1 MFKTENLSQGFS
13 RKSLRALFLRCVLL
27 CIITLFCASAVSNAK
42 TRSPVLVSET
52 DSTRAIALESVT
64 LTPEPFSPTA
74 QPVALGSD
82 ERTRVMLFVLNLPA
96 QAGADLSAFS
106 ADAEDAE
113 HKHYSL
119 KVEYVGQVPSQ
130 EWLSMVVLRL
140 SDDLGDVGDVLV
152 KLSYGA
158 DASNRVR
165 MSIGHKGGGPPDDSG
180 AAPTPAPPYTIK
192 GRVTQNG
199 VGMSGVSVTLS
210 GTESGQAT
218 TDDTGSYSF
227 TVMEVGDYTITPSK
241 NFYEFTP
248 RSLAF
253 NNLTNHQTGAGFNAA
268 RQLFTVSGQV
278 LDDGSNGLDG
288 ITVSLT
294 DVTSGTT
301 TTVNSSGG
309 GNFSFSNVKAGF
321 NYSIEPA
328 QTNFYN
334 FTSQQI
340 VNLSSNSS
348 LKFAGALREYNIT
361 GRVTD
366 ANGVGVICVR
376 VSLGGA
382 QTSDI
387 VTDLNGNYS
396 FKVLAAKNY
405 TITPSILQ
413 NYYTFAPASQT
424 LNSLGSD
431 QSVSFTATL
440 VPLTN
445 PTSVLEFDGTP
456 KSVDYRV
463 FWPGGVDLGHFF
475 WEFWAR
481 PGSNAGATYM
491 ISDGYGGAHA
501 LLFGVANYGSSEP
514 GRYQLLGDIFDGV
527 LDITH
532 VYYFGGDQGPA
543 IGEWAHMAV
552 GWDGQNVI
560 TYYNGVPVGRTSFKG
575 PRQSP
580 GVGQGG
586 SWLLIGGSDHS
597 NFDGRIAEV
606 RGYEGSNPREDAADV
621 RAPESSFI
629 PQTVFS
635 VDGNFLSWYF
645 RPSTVVADLSRGYN
659 GSAHPGFVRST
670 LNGILYPCDGCPL
683 PQYVNDPTAPNFV
696 TNAPPQ
702 PVTISSPAPV
712 PNGALVFDSF
722 ERLNSTYM
730 FNSSGGLGSTEGGA
744 AGQRAWQTYPVLSG
758 RKPFGI
764 LNGMAVLL
772 ANTTSIAWVDT
783 GSSTGNLNIS
793 AERHARF
800 WNSGVSTGLSFR
812 VTDEK
817 NYFFAYTTGDA
828 TGNQTLTVGYYLDGH
843 RTDLVTN
850 VAMPASW
857 TTLRVVTK
865 NTGSINVYADGMLLY
880 STTSSVLASA
890 AGAGLYNNA
899 PGLAL
904 VNRWDNFTASEAP

>member
-1 MFKTENLSQGFS
+1 
-13 RKSLRALFLRCVLL
+13 
-27 CIITLFCASAVSNAK
+27 
-42 TRSPVLVSET
+42 
-52 DSTRAIALESVT
+52 
-64 LTPEPFSPTA
+64 
-74 QPVALGSD
+74 
-82 ERTRVMLFVLNLPA
+82 MLFVLNLTA

-113 HKHYSL
+113 HEHYSL

-152 KLSYGA
+152 KLSYGG

-199 VGMSGVSVTLS
+199 AGLGGVSLTLS
-210 GTESGQAT
+210 GTESVQAT

-227 TVMEVGDYTITPSK
+227 TVMEVGDYTVTPSK

-248 RSLAF
+248 RSLVF
-253 NNLTNHQTGAGFNAA
+253 NNLTNQQTGAGFSAA

-278 LDDGSNGLDG
+278 LDDGGNGLDG
-288 ITVSLT
+288 ITVALA
-294 DVTSGTT
+294 DVANGTT
-301 TTVNSSGG
+301 TTANSSGG
-309 GNFSFSNVKAGF
+309 GNFSFSNVTAGFDYKITPAANSIFTFAPQSVSQLGENLSVNIKGTRLTYSIGGKVTGEANNGVSGLTVNLTGAQNGTTVTDSSGNYSFAGLKAGF
-321 NYSIEPA
+321 NYSVEPSK
-328 QTNFYN
+328 TSFYN

-348 LKFAGALREYNIT
+348 LNFAGALREYNIT

-366 ANGVGVICVR
+366 ANGVGICGITVR
-376 VSLGGA
+376 LSGS
-382 QTSDI
+382 QTDAI
-387 VTDLNGNYS
+387 LTDPGGNYS
-396 FKVLAAKNY
+396 FKVLAARNY
-405 TITPSILQ
+405 TVTPSIEQ
-413 NYYTFAPASQT
+413 DYYSFAPALQT
-424 LNSLGSD
+424 LNSLGGD

-440 VPLTN
+440 VPLPNQT
-445 PTSVLEFDGTP
+445 TVLEFDGTP
-456 KSVDYRV
+456 KSIDHRI

-481 PGSNAGATYM
+481 PGSNAAATYM
-491 ISDGYGGAHA
+491 ITDGYGGAHA

-514 GRYQLLGDIFDGV
+514 NRYQLLGNIFDGV
-527 LDITH
+527 LDISH

-543 IGEWAHMAV
+543 IGEWAYMAV

-580 GVGQGG
+580 GPGGGG
-586 SWLLIGGSDHS
+586 SLLLIGGSDHS

-606 RGYEGSNPREDAADV
+606 RGYEGSNPREDSADA

-645 RPSTVVADLSRGYN
+645 RPNLTVADLSHGYN
-659 GSAHPGFVRST
+659 GSGHPGLLRGT
-670 LNGILYPCDGCPL
+670 IHGIIYPCDGCPL

-702 PVTISSPAPV
+702 PVVISSPAPA

-730 FNSSGGLGSTEGGA
+730 FNSSGGLGSTEGGT
-744 AGQRAWQTYPVLSG
+744 AGKLTWQTYPVLSG

-772 ANTTSIAWVDT
+772 ANATSVAWVDT

-800 WNSGVSTGLSFR
+800 WNCGVSTGLSFR
-812 VTDEK
+812 VMDEK
-817 NYFFAYTTGDA
+817 NFFFAYTTGDA

-865 NTGSINVYADGMLLY
+865 STGGINVYADGTLLY

-890 AGAGLYNNA
+890 TGAGIYNNA
-899 PGLAL
+899 PDLAL
-904 VNRWDNFTASEAP
+904 VNRWDNFTVSDAP